1 MIVRSFL
8 MILILIGV
16 CTSPIL
22 AKATGKGR
30 DGESKE
36 LSSRASS
43 SSDDAR
49 GKALARKVQGDQYA
63 SQENYKQAAEE
74 YLKALEDDPKAF
86 NASERLKM
94 AIAVSWADRL
104 DDAIHI
110 LRSILAE
117 DPANQAARVHLA
129 RVLSWSDRLPEAEAE
144 ADLVLRDHPD
154 DQEALLVKANVLRW
168 RGDARASIPL
178 YERALAQGENFDV
191 RLGLANAYIA
201 AGDRKNAE
209 ENAKLLKPQYPYQ
222 EKELKKLDESFCGV
236 KTSRPAL
243 GYSYYH
249 DSDHN
254 IVNRYALGY
263 GLLLGTGEG
272 GISYSLAHAK
282 DPSRSVTA
290 QDLHLTANGRWGT
303 TGAAAALG
311 VSRPDGAGDIATGSA
326 RVDQQTGWGSIGISL
341 SRELMEDTAQLIE
354 NKIVRTAEALSLT
367 QNITQRTTLSESYAH
382 ASYSDSNHADDIRAG
397 VRQAITLSSPRVAT
411 GYRFRYWNFER
422 QSNGGYFDPNHF
434 VSHQVF
440 VALSAEQGG
449 WYAYLE
455 PSVGLQSFARNDQ
468 FSGSRVFYAVG
479 ASAGWTMKK
488 CTSFEV
494 YEEGGNYAGGTAAGF
509 SYYLIGFS
517 FKAYF

>member
-1 MIVRSFL
+1 MV
-8 MILILIGV
+8 LILISV
-16 CTSPIL
+16 CNSQVL
-22 AKATGKGR
+22 AKSTGRGR
-30 DGESKE
+30 DAESKE
-36 LSSRASS
+36 LSSRVTT

-49 GKALARKVQGDQYA
+49 GKALERKEQGDQYA
-63 SQENYKQAAEE
+63 LQEDYKHAADE
-74 YLKALEDDPKAF
+74 YMKALEVDPKAF

-104 DDAIHI
+104 DDAIHV

-117 DPANQAARVHLA
+117 DPANRAARVHLA
-129 RVLSWSDRLPEAEAE
+129 RVLSWSDRLSEAEAE
-144 ADLVLRDHPD
+144 ADTVLRDHPD

-168 RGDARASIPL
+168 RGDARASIPV
-178 YERALAQGENFDV
+178 YEKALAQGENFDV
-191 RLGLANAYIA
+191 RLGLTNAYIST
-201 AGDRKNAE
+201 GDRKNAE

-222 EKELKKLDESFCGV
+222 EKELKKLDDAFCGV

-254 IVNRYALGY
+254 IVNRYTLGY
-263 GLLLGTGEG
+263 GLRLGTGEA
-272 GISYSLAHAK
+272 GISYRLAHAK

-290 QDLHLTANGRWGT
+290 QDLLATANGRWGT

-311 VSRPDGAGDIATGSA
+311 VSRPDYSAGDIAIGSA
-326 RVDQQTGWGSIGISL
+326 RVDQQTGWGAIGISL

-354 NKIVRTAEALSLT
+354 NRIVRTAEALFLS

-397 VRQAITLSSPRVAT
+397 VRQAITLASPRVAA

-434 VSHQVF
+434 TSHQLF

-468 FSGSRVFYAVG
+468 FSSSRVFYGVG

-494 YEEGGNYAGGTAAGF
+494 YEEGGNYAGGTPAGF
-509 SYYLIGFS
+509 SYYLIGLS

>member
-1 MIVRSFL
+1 MIVRSLL
-8 MILILIGV
+8 MIIILISA

-22 AKATGKGR
+22 AESTGGGR
-30 DGESKE
+30 DARSGELFSQATPSSGDVRGEALVRKE
-36 LSSRASS
+36 R
-43 SSDDAR
+43 
-49 GKALARKVQGDQYA
+49 GDQYA

-74 YLKALEDDPKAF
+74 YVKALETDPGAF

-94 AIAVSWADRL
+94 AVAVSWADRL

-110 LRSILAE
+110 LRAILAE
-117 DPANQAARVHLA
+117 DPMNRPARVHLA
-129 RVLSWSDRLPEAEAE
+129 RVLSWADKLSEAEAE
-144 ADLVLRDHPD
+144 ADLVLRDHPE

-168 RGDARASIPL
+168 RGDARASIPF
-178 YERALAQGENFDV
+178 YERALAKGESFDV
-191 RLGLANAYIA
+191 RVGLANAYIA
-201 AGDRKNAE
+201 LGDRKNAE
-209 ENAKLLKPQYPYQ
+209 ESANLLKPQYPYQ
-222 EKELKKLDESFCGV
+222 EKELKKLDEAFCGV

-254 IVNRYALGY
+254 IVNSYALGY
-263 GLLLGTGEG
+263 GLRLGTGEA
-272 GISYSLAHAK
+272 GINYRSAHAK

-290 QDLHLTANGRWGT
+290 QDLLFTASGRWGT

-311 VSRPDGAGDIATGSA
+311 VSRPDGAGDIAIGST
-326 RVDQQTGWGSIGISL
+326 RVDQQTGWGAIGISL

-354 NKIVRTAEALSLT
+354 NRIVRTTETLSLS
-367 QNITQRTTLSESYAH
+367 QNIMQRTTLSESYAH

-397 VRQAITLSSPRVAT
+397 IRQAITLASPRVAA

-434 VSHQVF
+434 TSHQIF

-468 FSGSRVFYAVG
+468 FSSSRVFYSVS

-494 YEEGGNYAGGTAAGF
+494 NEEGGNYAGGTAVGF